1 MILIKISNPSSVVA
15 SRIGRFFAK
24 LTPSGFDQN
33 KVEEA
38 FIKQL
43 VEQMAA
49 QGIQGEVASVEGID
63 LYNKTIKIEEK
74 IQIGRYRMI

>member
-1 MILIKISNPSSVVA
+1 LIKI
-15 SRIGRFFAK
+15 K
-24 LTPSGFDQN
+24 L
-33 KVEEA
+33 KKA

-63 LYNKTIKIEEK
+63 LYNKGHLE
-74 IQIGRYRMI
+74 